1 MKKQSIFVH
10 IPKCA
15 GCSLWEALCKS
26 EHCEHSEPRGPN
38 SKLSLQSKFGSSTL
52 EYFGHGE
59 GRMLKPFPCHDSY
72 KNYFSFS
79 FVRNPWDRL
88 VSTFFFL
95 KSGGHHKN
103 DMSAYSKYMKTHSE
117 SFKEFIIEKFNNE
130 AINQVIHLKPQHHWI
145 CQNDQVCVDF
155 LGKTESL
162 QNNVNELCS
171 ALNIESIELRH
182 LNQSTHKHYA
192 EYYDNETREI
202 VAEKYARDIEYF
214 GYKFGE

>member
-15 GCSLWEALCKS
+15 GVSLWKS
-26 EHCEHSEPRGPN
+26 
-38 SKLSLQSKFGSSTL
+38 FSSRNI
-52 EYFGHGE
+52 EYFGHG
-59 GRMLKPFPCHDSY
+59 GLHFRKPFSCHDSY

-145 CQNDQVCVDF
+145 CKNDQVCVDF